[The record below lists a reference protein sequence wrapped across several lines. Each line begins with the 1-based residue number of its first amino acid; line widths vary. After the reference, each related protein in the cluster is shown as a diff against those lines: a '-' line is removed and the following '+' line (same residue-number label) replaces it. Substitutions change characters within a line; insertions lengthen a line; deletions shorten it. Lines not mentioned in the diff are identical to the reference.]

1 MNQPIPAIQLQPHD
15 TPFLHQDIE
24 FLENV
29 LIQFIQSE
37 IQKYGFENAIVAL
50 SGGLDSTVVAYL
62 AIKALGKDHV
72 HLLYMPYCTNATSL
86 DHIQLISTDLN
97 IQVETWDLKE
107 IADEFYL
114 ERDIQPPLRRGN
126 VLARLR
132 MVNLFDAS
140 TRDKALVIGTSN
152 KTEILI
158 GYTTWYGDGAA
169 GILPIGDLF
178 KTQVR
183 NLGKHLKIPKEV
195 LQKPPSAELWP
206 GQTDESEIGIP
217 YEVLDRIL
225 YYWVDLRFSKKEI
238 YEMGFAEEVVQRV
251 IKLCYRSLYKQR
263 IPIIPKVSSRT
274 VGLDYLYMK
283 ETGNITP

>member
-1 MNQPIPAIQLQPHD
+1 MNQILQSIQLQPND
-15 TPFLHQDIE
+15 TPFFYQDIE

-37 IQKYGFENAIVAL
+37 MHKYGFKNAVIAL
-50 SGGLDSTVVAYL
+50 SGGLDSTVVTYL
-62 AIKALGKDHV
+62 TIKALGKDHV
-72 HLLYMPYCTNATSL
+72 HLLYMPYGTNTTSL
-86 DHIQLISTDLN
+86 DHVQLIATDLN
-97 IQVETWDLKE
+97 TQVETWDLKE

-114 ERDIQPPLRRGN
+114 ERDIQQPLRRGN

-140 TRDKALVIGTSN
+140 ARDKALVVGTSN

-183 NLGKHLKIPKEV
+183 NVGKHLRIPKEI

-225 YYWVDLRFSKKEI
+225 YYWVDLRFSEQEI
-238 YEMGFAEEVVQRV
+238 CEMGFAEEVVQRV
-251 IKLCYRSLYKQR
+251 IKMCYRSLYKQR

-274 VGLDYLYMK
+274 VGLDYLYIK